1 MVKIINSADEA
12 LGLFRSAGF
21 EAMNPA
27 EASQRAL
34 SYSACHPCERHFIRK
49 RRQI

>member
-21 EAMNPA
+21 EADESGGSVTA
-27 EASQRAL
+27 RL
-34 SYSACHPCERHFIRK
+34 VL
-49 RRQI
+49 